1 MPLQWL
7 KNYLN
12 NRVQYVTYNNN
23 CSDISCITHGVPQGS
38 ILGPLLFLLYINDIK
53 KASDKFEYI
62 MYADDTTLIYTQ
74 QNIVDLESN
83 INDELGKISLWF
95 KSNRLLI
102 NLSKTNCVTFHN
114 KTCKIH

>member
-1 MPLQWL
+1 M
-7 KNYLN
+7 
-12 NRVQYVTYNNN
+12 YNNN
-23 CSDISCITHGVPQGS
+23 CSDVSCITHGVPPRVNPWPPIIFGW
-38 ILGPLLFLLYINDIK
+38 YINDIK

-83 INDELGKISLWF
+83 INDELEKISLWF

-102 NLSKTNCVTFHN
+102 NLRKN
-114 KTCKIH
+114 KLCNIP

>member
-1 MPLQWL
+1 
-7 KNYLN
+7 
-12 NRVQYVTYNNN
+12 
-23 CSDISCITHGVPQGS
+23 
-38 ILGPLLFLLYINDIK
+38 
-53 KASDKFEYI
+53 

-83 INDELGKISLWF
+83 IIDELEKISLWF

-114 KTCKIH
+114 KTCKIANTLSGLTLKMIIFLYLRLILLISLVYL